1 MRAREESGLTLIEL
15 LVAMAIATVVFGAV
29 LTALDAFQS
38 NNRFDLLRNEA
49 QDNARNAT
57 DRLARELRNVAAPT
71 TGSAGA
77 LEQAVT
83 QAEEEAEKGKPASVA
98 FQTISS
104 SAIKG
109 QNTTGAMRV
118 RYCLNDSTP
127 SNEIL
132 WRQVQ
137 TWELKEAP
145 SIPSATPCPAEGWTS
160 STQLV
165 QHITNGN
172 GGQKRP
178 PFVYGPAGATEVS
191 KITSVELTLYL
202 DVNPGQSRPGESQL
216 TSSISLRNANRR
228 PIAAFTTTEKNGHLL
243 LNASE
248 SVDPD
253 GLALTYAWTEGK
265 EIAGKEEGEN
275 KISSTAQTYETG
287 ALEKKSYTFWLRV
300 TDPGGLTASTKK
312 TVTIP

>member
-1 MRAREESGLTLIEL
+1 MMRAHEDSGLTLIEL

-38 NNRFDLLRNEA
+38 NNRVDLLRNEA

-83 QAEEEAEKGKPASVA
+83 PAEEAEGRPASVT

-104 SAIKG
+104 AAIKG

-127 SNEIL
+127 SNEVL

-137 TWELKEAP
+137 TWELKEAL
-145 SIPSATPCPAEGWTS
+145 SIPSATSCPAEGWTS

-165 QHITNGN
+165 RYITNRN

-178 PFVYGPAGATEVS
+178 AFVYGPAGATEVS

-202 DVNPGQSRPGESQL
+202 DVNPSQPRPGETQL
-216 TSSISLRNANRR
+216 TSSISLRNANRT
-228 PIAAFTTTEKNGHLL
+228 PIATFTATEKNGHLL

-253 GLALTYAWTEGK
+253 GLALTYKWTEGK
-265 EIAGKEEGEN
+265 EIAGKGEGE
-275 KISSTAQTYETG
+275 KEISSTAQTYETA

>member
-1 MRAREESGLTLIEL
+1 MSARGESGLTLIEL

-77 LEQAVT
+77 LEQVVT
-83 QAEEEAEKGKPASVA
+83 QTEEEKGKPASVA

-104 SAIKG
+104 SAQKG
-109 QNTTGAMRV
+109 ENTTGATRV

-137 TWELKEAP
+137 TWESKIAP
-145 SIPSATPCPAEGWTS
+145 SIPSATSCPAEGWTS
-160 STQLV
+160 GTQLV
-165 QHITNGN
+165 QHITNRN
-172 GGQKRP
+172 GGQNRP

-191 KITSVELTLYL
+191 KITSVELKLYL
-202 DVNPGQSRPGESQL
+202 DVNPSQSRPGESQL
-216 TSSISLRNANRR
+216 TSSISLRNANRK
-228 PIAAFTTTEKNGHLL
+228 PMATFTTTEKNGHLL

-265 EIAGKEEGEN
+265 EIVGQEEGEN

-287 ALEKKSYTFWLRV
+287 ELKKQSYTFWLRV